1 MDDNKSAQEGPEHD
15 SVPEVTHDQPEG
27 VKSNEELR
35 AEAQQRA
42 QSAGQPAP
50 EPEPKTPPV
59 DWEAKYQRSVVDY
72 GKQNKENRVMQQ
84 QLQQMQEQMQQQ
96 QQIIESLKD
105 PNAALK
111 ILEQH
116 GTGYQDLTNAI
127 VGAPEPPTPE
137 QAKIAEL
144 EAQVTS
150 MNQYIQQVQQ
160 REQEQTQQQQ
170 QQTAEETSKQF
181 LDENREKYPF
191 LASHNLTKQFLAE
204 YTREVE
210 ALGPNP
216 PTLPDAHQ
224 VAATLEQRYRQASA
238 ASLANLNATGLLK
251 SQLEALG
258 YVPKTSNG
266 EQSKEQTPDQRADST
281 VKPNP
286 QPAVARQAAPTLS
299 NSDAAYPD
307 KAEDFTKLYREG
319 TQNQIDRRLR
329 DRAKAKARRQQTG

>member
-1 MDDNKSAQEGPEHD
+1 MDENNRSALEGSEHD

-27 VKSNEELR
+27 AKSNDELR

-42 QSAGQPAP
+42 HDAGQPAP
-50 EPEPKTPPV
+50 EPEPKTPAV
-59 DWEAKYQRSVVDY
+59 DWEAKYQKSVVDY
-72 GKQNKENRVMQQ
+72 GKQNKENRVMS
-84 QLQQMQEQMQQQ
+84 QQMQELQTQIQQQ
-96 QQIIESLKD
+96 QQVIDSLKD
-105 PNAALK
+105 PNAALQV
-111 ILEQH
+111 LEQH
-116 GTGYQDLTNAI
+116 GTDYQALTQAV

-144 EAQVTS
+144 EATVTQ

-160 REQEQTQQQQ
+160 KEQEQTQQQQ
-170 QQTAEETSKQF
+170 QQSAEATSKQF
-181 LDENREKYPF
+181 LEENREQYPF

-258 YVPKTSNG
+258 YVPKKTNG

-281 VKPNP
+281 VTNPKPAMV
-286 QPAVARQAAPTLS
+286 QPAAPTLS
-299 NSDAAYPD
+299 NTDAAYPD
-307 KAEDFTKLYREG
+307 KALRTKSTGSCAIVLSNRLVG
-319 TQNQIDRRLR
+319 TRRIPG
-329 DRAKAKARRQQTG
+329 DNDAFAAR